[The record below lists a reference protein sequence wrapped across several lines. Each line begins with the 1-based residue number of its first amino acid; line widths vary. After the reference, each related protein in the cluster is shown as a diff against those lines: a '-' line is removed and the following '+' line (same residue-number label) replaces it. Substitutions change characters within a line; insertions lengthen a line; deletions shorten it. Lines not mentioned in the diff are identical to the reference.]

1 MAGLLSQPNP
11 TGLLGNNALLR
22 DALAQAQAAI
32 TAPVPTQAA
41 PAPQRSL
48 LAKTGNFLDDM
59 LFGGRAT
66 ALRDERRQRDMARA
80 MQPEMMRRQTEL
92 RRIAE
97 GMGPAARIAFET
109 NPEKFGESLAEQY
122 APQVI
127 AAGGV
132 QSIAGTGQRVG
143 APQRFEFGD
152 TVQSFDPVSGRLSQ
166 LAERG
171 PTIAE
176 QTAKDKLEW
185 DRQYGQGRLGID
197 QQNADTA
204 AASAGVTLSP
214 GQVRYDT
221 SGRQVAVNANPT
233 PAQQSSASEI
243 DAQLGAL
250 STDVEPVL
258 KDMRSLLESGDII
271 TGIGAEARLQAARAA
286 AALGDDKARREV
298 AATERYRNLSGR
310 LRVGMAKSLG
320 PNPSNADIQLLER
333 VTAGD
338 IGQSREGL
346 LATLRDGEQLAA
358 RQRQALSSRRPSG
371 QPRSGGPVAVNS
383 QAEYNALPSGTL
395 FIAPDGSTRRK
406 P

>member
-1 MAGLLSQPNP
+1 MPGLLSQPNP

-32 TAPVPTQAA
+32 TAPTPAQTA
-41 PAPQRSL
+41 APQRSL
-48 LAKTGNFLDDM
+48 LSKTGNFLDDM

-80 MQPEMMRRQTEL
+80 MQPEMMRRQAEL

-127 AAGGV
+127 AAGGI
-132 QSIAGTGQRVG
+132 QSVAGTGQKVG

-152 TVQSFDPVSGRLSQ
+152 TVQSFDPVSGNLSQ

-221 SGRQVAVNANPT
+221 SGRQVAGNANPT
-233 PAQQSSASEI
+233 PAQQASASEI

-320 PNPSNADIQLLER
+320 ANPSNADIQLLER

-338 IGQSREGL
+338 IGQSRDGL

-358 RQRQALSSRRPSG
+358 RQRQALSSRRQPS
-371 QPRSGGPVAVNS
+371 QSRSTGPIAVNPQTGQRVQWNGS
-383 QAEYNALPSGTL
+383 QWVPLS
-395 FIAPDGSTRRK
+395 
-406 P
+406 